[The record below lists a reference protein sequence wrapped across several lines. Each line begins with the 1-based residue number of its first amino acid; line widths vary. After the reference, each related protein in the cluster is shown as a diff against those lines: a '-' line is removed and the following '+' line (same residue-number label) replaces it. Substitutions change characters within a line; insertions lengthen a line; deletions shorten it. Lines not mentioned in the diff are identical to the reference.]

1 MRVTEADLYV
11 ATVGMST
18 WASSDLGKTLSRHWS
33 KTGLFSESR
42 VWALSSHRDVPNE
55 ILGGSDSG
63 IYAFDRAGSTWTHL
77 PSPMDGFNIWSV
89 AHHPNDANIVLAG
102 ISPSAIFRSEDRG
115 RTWTRAKGDFAPTC
129 RAVGKPRVT
138 QISFDPQEPDMVFAS
153 IEIDGI
159 WRSRDGGKSWT
170 RVVKGM
176 VSDDGHGVAVVRKN
190 GKRMLFATTN
200 EGLHASEDDGENWVK
215 RPLPTPWPYTRVVRP
230 RADGSGV
237 IFVGNGDDV
246 PGSTGVLLRSRDFGA
261 TWEDAKLPGG
271 TDSTVWTIATNPA
284 DPNLIFVGT
293 CFGKYFRSTDGGE
306 TFEKLP
312 RELGETRALMWLP
325 R

>member
-1 MRVTEADLYV
+1 VDADLYV
-11 ATVGMST
+11 GTIGMST
-18 WASSDLGKTLSRHWS
+18 WTSGDLGNSLTRHWS
-33 KTGLFSESR
+33 STGLFSESR
-42 VWALSSHRDVPNE
+42 VWALSSHPKAPNE

-63 IYAFDRAGSTWTHL
+63 VYAFDRTTSKWTHI
-77 PSPMDGFNIWSV
+77 PSPMDGFNIWSL
-89 AHHPNDANIVLAG
+89 AHHPDDPNVVLAG
-102 ISPSAIFRSEDRG
+102 IAPSAIFRSEDRG
-115 RTWTRAKGDFAPTC
+115 RSWTKARGDFAPTC

-138 QISFDPQEPDMVFAS
+138 QISFDPADPDAVFAS

-170 RVVKGM
+170 RAVNGM
-176 VSDDGHGVAVVRKN
+176 VSDDGHGVTVVRKN
-190 GKRMLFATTN
+190 GRRMLFATTN
-200 EGLHASEDDGENWVK
+200 QGLHVSDDDGENWK
-215 RPLPTPWPYTRVVRP
+215 KKELPTPWPYTRVVRQ

-246 PGSTGVLLRSRDFGA
+246 PGSTGVLLRSRDYGE

-284 DPNLIFVGT
+284 DPNLIFVST

-312 RELGETRALMWLP
+312 RELGETRTMIWLP